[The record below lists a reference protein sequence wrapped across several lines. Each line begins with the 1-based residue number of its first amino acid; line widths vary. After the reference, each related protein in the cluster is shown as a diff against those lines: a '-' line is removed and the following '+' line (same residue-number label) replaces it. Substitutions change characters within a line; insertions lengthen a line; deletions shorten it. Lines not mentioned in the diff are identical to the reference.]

1 MERYSVI
8 KEKNSRE
15 IVLLR
20 GKGCVYKKCT
30 FCDYYEDACADET
43 ENFLLNRSVLD
54 RVTGIY
60 GELEIINSGSVFE
73 LDEQTVSYIK
83 EVCRK
88 KKIDTLHFEAHYIF
102 EKHIPRLRKDFEDF
116 KLKMKIGLESF
127 DYEFR
132 EKVLMKGIKE
142 DRPERISQNFDE
154 ANFLFGI
161 AGQTRESM
169 EKDIELGL
177 TYFERIC
184 VNIMTGNTAKVKPD
198 KDVIKIFLD
207 NIYPKYKDD
216 YRIDILLNNTDFG
229 VGSND

>member
-73 LDEQTVSYIK
+73 LDEQTVSYIN
-83 EVCRK
+83 EICRK
-88 KKIDTLHFEAHYIF
+88 
-102 EKHIPRLRKDFEDF
+102 
-116 KLKMKIGLESF
+116 
-127 DYEFR
+127 
-132 EKVLMKGIKE
+132 
-142 DRPERISQNFDE
+142 
-154 ANFLFGI
+154 
-161 AGQTRESM
+161 
-169 EKDIELGL
+169 
-177 TYFERIC
+177 
-184 VNIMTGNTAKVKPD
+184 
-198 KDVIKIFLD
+198 
-207 NIYPKYKDD
+207 
-216 YRIDILLNNTDFG
+216 
-229 VGSND
+229 

>member
-1 MERYSVI
+1 
-8 KEKNSRE
+8 
-15 IVLLR
+15 
-20 GKGCVYKKCT
+20 
-30 FCDYYEDACADET
+30 
-43 ENFLLNRSVLD
+43 
-54 RVTGIY
+54 
-60 GELEIINSGSVFE
+60 
-73 LDEQTVSYIK
+73 
-83 EVCRK
+83 
-88 KKIDTLHFEAHYIF
+88 
-102 EKHIPRLRKDFEDF
+102 
-116 KLKMKIGLESF
+116 MKIGLESF

-142 DRPERISQNFDE
+142 DRPEIISQNFDE

-177 TYFERIC
+177 AYFERIC